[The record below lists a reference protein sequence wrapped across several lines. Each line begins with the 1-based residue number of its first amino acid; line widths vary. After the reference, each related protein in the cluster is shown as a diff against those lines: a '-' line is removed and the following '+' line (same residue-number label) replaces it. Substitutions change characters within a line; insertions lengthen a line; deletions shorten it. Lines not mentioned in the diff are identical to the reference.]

1 MESRAPRIFLSAGE
15 VSGDTHGAALLRELG
30 ELRPDV
36 EAFGYGGER
45 MREAGLD
52 LRFNLPDLAIMWIF
66 HVVRRAPT
74 LWKLIRDTG
83 RLFDRERPDLVVL
96 IDYPGLHLV
105 LAGLARRRGIPVA
118 WYIAPQ
124 LWAWAPWRARKIAAR
139 VDRVLSLFPFEVDFY
154 RSRGVEAEHVG
165 HPLCDHLAEVERTPP
180 APVVPPGGGP
190 LVGIL
195 PGSRRQEIEHNL
207 PMFLRAARRIG
218 AAVPG
223 VRFAIGCVS
232 ETYRDAM
239 ERMAREAWVDAPV
252 LVDRTYDLMRTSR
265 LCLAASG
272 TTTLE
277 LAWFGT
283 PMVIA
288 YQCFALSYPLYLALN
303 TAPFI
308 ALVNILAGRMV
319 CPEYLWVRSPHEKI
333 AQDAVRLLAE
343 ETRRSRMIAELQRVR
358 GLLGSRGAS
367 RRAAEAVASLLPR
380 PAAASSHR

>member
-1 MESRAPRIFLSAGE
+1 MERAARLFLSAGE
-15 VSGDTHGAALLRELG
+15 VSGDTHGAALLRELR
-30 ELRPDV
+30 ELRPDL

-45 MREAGLD
+45 IREAGLD

-74 LWKLIRDTG
+74 LWKLIRDTA
-83 RLFDRERPDLVVL
+83 RLFERERPDLVVL

-139 VDRVLSLFPFEVDFY
+139 VDRVLSLFPFEVEFY
-154 RSRGVEAEHVG
+154 RGRGVRAEHVG
-165 HPLCDHLAEVERTPP
+165 HPLCDHLAEVEGTPP

-195 PGSRRQEIEHNL
+195 PGSRAQEIEHNL
-207 PMFLRAARRIG
+207 PMFLRVARRIG
-218 AAVPG
+218 GTVPG
-223 VRFAIGCVS
+223 ARFAIGCVS
-232 ETYRDAM
+232 GTYRGVM
-239 ERMAREAWVDAPV
+239 ERMTREAGVDAPV
-252 LVDRTYDLMRTSR
+252 LVDRTYDLMRTAR

-288 YQCFALSYPLYLALN
+288 YQCFPLSYLLYLAMN

-319 CPEYLWVRSPHEKI
+319 CPEYLWVRSPHEQV
-333 AQDAVRLLAE
+333 ARDVVRLLTDE
-343 ETRRSRMIAELQRVR
+343 PERSKMVAELRRVR
-358 GLLGSRGAS
+358 GLLGERGAS
-367 RRAAEAVASLLPR
+367 RRAAEAVASMLPR
-380 PAAASSHR
+380 PAAAPSPR